1 MKLTNGQQHALE
13 MFSSGKN
20 LLLLGDSGTGKSTL
34 VSAIVKEAQAKG
46 KKVAMT
52 ASTGIAAQ
60 LIGGR
65 TVHSLLRAY
74 PGMSLNGIDYAKK
87 VVGLEDISVLI
98 IDEISMIGSSFIEYL
113 YNCLNCAGHHIQL
126 VVVGDFFQLPPV
138 KDAYAFTSSYWK
150 ALDLTPCIL
159 TEIIRQ
165 KDADF
170 IHNIRLLQYGD
181 KSCLDYLLSHS
192 SPTAFADQIS
202 ICAKRRDAWLINKTE
217 LDKLDGPTQIYM
229 ANYEGQISE
238 SDLRVEKS
246 FIAKKGMRVMC
257 VVNGPTFSNGSLGTI
272 TSLGRDSVQVLF
284 DNGQS
289 VNFGKVCFS
298 VERKDILGRTT
309 DLWQI
314 PLCPA
319 YAITIHKSQGQTF
332 RYINIDG
339 TKCWAPGQLY
349 VAVSRATCI
358 EGIHFLTPIKD
369 ENIKT
374 DSAVIEFYK
383 GLEHKL

>member
-217 LDKLDGPTQIYM
+217 LDKLDGPPQIYT

-289 VNFGKVCFS
+289 VNLGKVCFS

-339 TKCWAPGQLY
+339 TRCWAPGQLY

-383 GLEHKL
+383 GLGLNP

>member
-34 VSAIVKEAQAKG
+34 VSAIVKEAQAKA

-289 VNFGKVCFS
+289 VNFGKACFS

-339 TKCWAPGQLY
+339 TRCWAPGQLY

-383 GLEHKL
+383 GLGLNP